1 MQFCSHPTSFFAFPL
16 EELGYW
22 TIENEHQLGL
32 ESSSSATF
40 KAIRSRLS
48 IYIATLRSEFPLEI
62 LMLLSRGRSTGLQA
76 SFESQNDINKS
87 FCDLFMSHFKH
98 SRLKQTTTDAQ
109 NVPLPSNTK
118 ENRNKNTFSDS
129 NKIVETSEMT
139 VTTE

>member
-1 MQFCSHPTSFFAFPL
+1 MQFCPHPTSFFAFPL

-76 SFESQNDINKS
+76 SFESQNDINKCTDS
-87 FCDLFMSHFKH
+87 F
-98 SRLKQTTTDAQ
+98 QTFTTQ
-109 NVPLPSNTK
+109 TNHNG
-118 ENRNKNTFSDS
+118 RNKTYLFPATQ
-129 NKIVETSEMT
+129 KTIETRTHFLIST
-139 VTTE
+139 KLLKPVK